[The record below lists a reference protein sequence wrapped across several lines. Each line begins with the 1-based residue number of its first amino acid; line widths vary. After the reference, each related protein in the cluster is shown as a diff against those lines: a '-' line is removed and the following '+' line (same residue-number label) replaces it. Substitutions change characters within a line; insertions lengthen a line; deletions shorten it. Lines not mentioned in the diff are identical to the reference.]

1 MQKSP
6 VTEPARASEV
16 ADLLQLGLA
25 GLDLA
30 LDQAACGQL
39 LEYLT
44 QLERANQAF
53 NLTGV
58 RDPRDMVGQHL
69 LDSLVVVPWLEGAT
83 LLDMGSGGGLPGI
96 PIAVARPDLAVT
108 LLDGNLKKTRFLD
121 NVVRTLRLD
130 NVQVVRARA
139 EDYHPPDVFSM
150 VIARAVG
157 SVAKIV
163 AQASHLIDDTGRL
176 LLMRGVVPEEEL
188 AALRS
193 AKGSIR
199 GSTRGSI
206 FDIEAIRQL
215 DVPNL
220 NKKRCLV
227 VLRRTGHQ
235 QEHQG

>member
-1 MQKSP
+1 M
-6 VTEPARASEV
+6 TEAAGASEL

-25 GLDLA
+25 GLELE

-39 LEYLT
+39 LEYLV
-44 QLERANQAF
+44 QLERANQVF

-58 RDPRDMVGQHL
+58 RDPREMVGQHL
-69 LDSLVVVPWLEGAT
+69 LDSLAVIPWLEGAT

-130 NVQVVRARA
+130 NVQVVRSRA
-139 EDYHPPDVFSM
+139 EDYVPPDVFSM

-157 SVAKIV
+157 SVEKIV
-163 AQASHLIDDTGRL
+163 AQAAHLIDDTGRL
-176 LLMRGVVPEEEL
+176 LLMKGLVPEEEL

-193 AKGSIR
+193 HS
-199 GSTRGSI
+199 GSI
-206 FDIEAIRQL
+206 FDIEAIRSL

-220 NKKRCLV
+220 NKERCLV
-227 VLRRTGHQ
+227 VLRRVAKPAENKG
-235 QEHQG
+235 